1 MKWTSLCNSIS
12 RGLLHLGSDLCDVTI
27 SDPNIGL
34 SRFLITDKEVDVLF
48 PVEPGEGVSNSPLSA
63 FLCLYGCFWANFG
76 FRDFLA
82 PGMGLNVLVA
92 F

>member
-1 MKWTSLCNSIS
+1 MKWTSLYTSKIG
-12 RGLLHLGSDLCDVTI
+12 GLLHLGSDLCDVTI

-48 PVEPGEGVSNSPLSA
+48 TVEPGEGVSNRSLRI
-63 FLCLYGCFWANFG
+63 FLCLFGCFWANFS
-76 FRDFLA
+76 FRDFLVL
-82 PGMGLNVLVA
+82 GLGLKVLVT